1 MKKMIVT
8 MCSVMAFILLAFSMS
23 YAKGTFD
30 VPEPSSLM
38 LLGTGV
44 GAAGILLLRK
54 LKK

>member
-8 MCSVMAFILLAFSMS
+8 MCSVMTFILLAFSAS
-23 YAKGTFD
+23 YAGPIAP

-44 GAAGILLLRK
+44 GAAGLWMLRK
-54 LKK
+54 FKK